1 VPGADSQHLGPP
13 APSPALLDDALL
25 RELGMLDR
33 ATRARRTAQAF
44 VQLLLAPR
52 LTLLRRRSDGDEM
65 QEASPLVDRLALA
78 LPAARR
84 SDWRDQAAELG
95 TERKAPT
102 PVARPQPQAAAA
114 LPARLSASQVEALR
128 DCPYRFFA
136 TAVLRLRS
144 VDELDADA
152 DKRLYGNWL
161 HATLKYFHEHRA
173 GLDPV
178 PDTAAAQ
185 ADFIAAAE
193 SAMAGLK
200 MSDDPADAE
209 RLRVD
214 LLPFRVGLEA
224 LAQRYLEWLAGHEA
238 KSWRFSGGE
247 IDRRIIPV
255 VMGGTALVGRLDRID
270 SHSPAADAAPVADIP
285 APRASLR
292 QVAPAARSWLL
303 IDYKTGSAEA
313 LKRKVRQPLEDTQLA
328 FYAAISA
335 PALAEG
341 DTLAALYL
349 ALDDRDEV
357 KAIVHPD
364 VGESAQALLDGLADE
379 WHRLRAGAAMP
390 ALGEGPICEFC
401 DARGLCRRDRWGPA

>member
-1 VPGADSQHLGPP
+1 
-13 APSPALLDDALL
+13 
-25 RELGMLDR
+25 
-33 ATRARRTAQAF
+33 
-44 VQLLLAPR
+44 
-52 LTLLRRRSDGDEM
+52 M

-78 LPAARR
+78 LSAARR
-84 SDWRDQAAELG
+84 SRWCDQKAELCS
-95 TERKAPT
+95 EHKAPT
-102 PVARPQPQAAAA
+102 PVARPLPTAATA

-136 TAVLRLRS
+136 LAVLRLRQ
-144 VDELDADA
+144 VDELDAEA

-161 HATLKYFHEHRA
+161 HATLKHFHDHRA
-173 GLDPV
+173 SLATL
-178 PDTAAAQ
+178 PDAAATQ

-193 SAMAGLK
+193 VAMAALSTEG
-200 MSDDPADAE
+200 DAGDFE

-224 LAQRYLEWLAGHEA
+224 LAQRYIEWLAGHEA

-247 IDRRIIPV
+247 IGRRIVPAEL
-255 VMGGTALVGRLDRID
+255 GGTALIGRLDRID
-270 SHSPAADAAPVADIP
+270 RQGPAADAAPVADILV
-285 APRASLR
+285 PRAPVR
-292 QVAPAARSWLL
+292 QAARAWLL

-341 DTLAALYL
+341 DTLAAQYL
-349 ALDDRDEV
+349 ALDDREEI

-364 VGESAQALLDGLADE
+364 VGDSAQALLDGLADE
-379 WHRLRAGAAMP
+379 WQRLRAGAAMP
-390 ALGEGPICEFC
+390 ALGEGPVCEFC